1 MKHLVKSLMVC
12 VVVFL
17 VVMAIPL
24 SAGNGNQAPGGLNIL
39 LTNDDGYQSPL
50 IHALRGALIAAGHNV
65 TIVAPLENQ
74 SGTGATLKETE
85 WVEVIEQAPGI
96 WSVDNT
102 PVGAVLAALDLVMAD
117 NPPDL
122 IISGMNFGQNLGL
135 RASTASGTVN
145 AAHIGLQRG
154 YPAIACSL
162 GILIEEMNTTPI
174 PFPSTFA
181 SIAPAAQFMAQLVDQ
196 LQMNSIDGR
205 LLPPDTMLSV
215 NFPVPYDAINGIR
228 FTRLGKLTLADV
240 AFADP
245 DNVIPNGGGL
255 VQLYGVFYQA
265 PDPVPNSDTN
275 ALWDNYI
282 SINVMDGDMSTLHPP
297 SVTNKVKQRLNGLSL
312 N

>member
-1 MKHLVKSLMVC
+1 MKYLVKSLMVS
-12 VVVFL
+12 VVVLL
-17 VVMAIPL
+17 VVMLTPL

-50 IHALRGALIAAGHNV
+50 IHAVRGTLIAAGHNV

-74 SGTGATLKETE
+74 SGTGATIKEME
-85 WVEVIEQAPGI
+85 WVEVFEQAPGI

-102 PVGAVLAALDLVMAD
+102 PTGAVIIALDLIMAD

-135 RASTASGTVN
+135 RASTGSGTVS

-154 YPAIACSL
+154 FPAIACSL
-162 GILIEEMNTTPI
+162 GILIEEMNETPI

-196 LQMNSIDGR
+196 LQISSKNGR
-205 LLPPDTMLSV
+205 LLPPDTMLAV
-215 NFPVPYDAINGIR
+215 NFPVPYDDINGVR

-245 DNVIPNGGGL
+245 DNVIPYGGGM
-255 VQLYGVFYQA
+255 VQAYGVFYEG

-282 SINVMDGDMSTLHPP
+282 SITVMDGDMSTPHPP
-297 SVTNKVKQRLNGLSL
+297 SVTNKVKQRLKNLSI

>member
-1 MKHLVKSLMVC
+1 MTHLQKSFMVF
-12 VVVFL
+12 VVGLL
-17 VVMAIPL
+17 VVMLTPL
-24 SAGNGNQAPGGLNIL
+24 SAGNGNQDSGALNIL

-50 IHALRGALIAAGHNV
+50 IYAVRGALIASGHNV
-65 TIVAPLENQ
+65 TLVAPLENQ
-74 SGTGATLKETE
+74 SGAGATLKEME

-102 PVGAVLAALDLVMAD
+102 PTGAVMVALDLIMAD

-122 IISGMNFGQNLGL
+122 IISGMNFGQNMGL

-154 YPAIACSL
+154 IPAIACSL
-162 GILIEEMNTTPI
+162 GVLIEEMNETPI

-196 LQMNSIDGR
+196 LQMTSQDGR
-205 LLPPDTMLSV
+205 LLYPDTMLNV
-215 NFPVPYDAINGIR
+215 NIPVPYDNIKGIK
-228 FTRLGKLTLADV
+228 FTRLGKLT
-240 AFADP
+240 FADAAYADP
-245 DNVIPNGGGL
+245 NNVIPNGGGL
-255 VQLYGVFYQA
+255 VQAYGVFFEG

-275 ALWDNYI
+275 AFWGDYI
-282 SINVMDGDMSTLHPP
+282 AITVMDGDMSTPHPP
-297 SVTNKVKQRLNGLSL
+297 SVRNKVKQRLSFLSF